1 MKKRTY
7 WLACPKCSGKMIMV
21 RDDTTLINF
30 PAWCKHCKEQS
41 IITLEPESRKV
52 ESKVI

>member
-1 MKKRTY
+1 MVNRTR
-7 WLACPKCSGKMIMV
+7 WLACPKCSRKMIMV
-21 RDDTTLINF
+21 RDDTVLINF
-30 PAWCKHCKEQS
+30 PGWCKNCKEES